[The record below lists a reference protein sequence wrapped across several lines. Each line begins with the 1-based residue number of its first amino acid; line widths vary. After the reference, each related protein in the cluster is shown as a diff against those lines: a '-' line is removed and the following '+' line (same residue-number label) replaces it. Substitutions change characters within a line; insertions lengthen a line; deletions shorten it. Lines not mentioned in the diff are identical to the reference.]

1 MIKINTKENVKRK
14 IAKILTIFILIT
26 IEVIFLNQNK
36 VNAALSS
43 EIEEKT
49 TTKSMSNY
57 TVDVDDEEV
66 VSDTIKDLILTINSE
81 GMSKSLLSQT
91 LNLYTQLTTQYT
103 NNEIVDM
110 IEQNKSELE
119 QNDVPMDN
127 VNSVI
132 TLLKSVD
139 TVQLRK
145 VLSQVDADQI
155 AMKIEDGENIQTII
169 KDITGD
175 MTTAEKV
182 NFVMDILLSAYV
194 TKIII
199 IAFIILFIYRTLLRC
214 VIYKKAHK
222 KAWAPFIPI
231 YRNIVMLKICGMS
244 PWWLLLLFVPIIG
257 CLLLFVVNVASKFM
271 LAESFGKG
279 TGFAFGLWL
288 LAPIFE
294 TILVFSKKIKYV
306 GFEN

>member
-199 IAFIILFIYRTLLRC
+199 IAFKIVFI
-214 VIYKKAHK
+214 
-222 KAWAPFIPI
+222 
-231 YRNIVMLKICGMS
+231 
-244 PWWLLLLFVPIIG
+244 
-257 CLLLFVVNVASKFM
+257 
-271 LAESFGKG
+271 
-279 TGFAFGLWL
+279 
-288 LAPIFE
+288 
-294 TILVFSKKIKYV
+294 
-306 GFEN
+306 

>member
-1 MIKINTKENVKRK
+1 
-14 IAKILTIFILIT
+14 
-26 IEVIFLNQNK
+26 
-36 VNAALSS
+36 
-43 EIEEKT
+43 
-49 TTKSMSNY
+49 MSNY

-257 CLLLFVVNVASKFM
+257 WLLLFVVNVASKFM

>member
-199 IAFIILFIYRTLLRC
+199 IAFIILYI
-214 VIYKKAHK
+214 
-222 KAWAPFIPI
+222 
-231 YRNIVMLKICGMS
+231 
-244 PWWLLLLFVPIIG
+244 
-257 CLLLFVVNVASKFM
+257 
-271 LAESFGKG
+271 
-279 TGFAFGLWL
+279 
-288 LAPIFE
+288 
-294 TILVFSKKIKYV
+294 
-306 GFEN
+306 

>member
-199 IAFIILFIYRTLLRC
+199 IALIILFIYRTLLRC

-257 CLLLFVVNVASKFM
+257 WLLLFVVNVASKFM